1 MTAIG
6 TPGIT
11 YSDQRTSVDWSRL
24 ADIFLRAPLGERDP
38 GRLRRIFE
46 QSTVCCFAW
55 SGTELVGAGRAISD
69 RISYAA
75 IFDVVVAPEFQH
87 RGIGKQIMQR
97 LMRDAEAPNVILHSV
112 PGKEPFYARLG
123 FRKMT
128 TAMARFS
135 NPDAQLRAGYI
146 E

>member
-1 MTAIG
+1 MSATEQAIAL
-6 TPGIT
+6 
-11 YSDQRTSVDWSRL
+11 SADCSKVDWQRM
-24 ADIFLRAPLGERDP
+24 AVIFRRAPLGEREP
-38 GRLRRIFE
+38 ARLRRIFE

-55 SGTELVGAGRAISD
+55 AGDELIGAGRAISD

-75 IFDVVVAPEFQH
+75 IFDVVVAPEYQR
-87 RGIGKQIMQR
+87 RGVGTEIMQHLIR
-97 LMRDAEAPNVILHSV
+97 AAEAPNIILHSV
-112 PGKEPFYARLG
+112 PGKEAFYAKLG

-135 NPDAQLRAGYI
+135 NPEAQRRGGYI